1 MTTPPAATLWTRGLV
16 SRADLLALWQVFPEA
31 NRAELAALCGFDWEA
46 PQPEAPQPPPDPKDP
61 KDLGQ
66 PKDGSNT
73 KPDTTG
79 TEREF
84 PPPVLS
90 PTPFWRVTQAFSR
103 GTPPLLA
110 VGGDARGGSPSA
122 FRTWDE
128 FAQPAPRVRLAPL
141 PAVTTRLRQLTVLH
155 RRTGQVDVPAVI
167 RRVARGEWV
176 ATLPRQTRPGW
187 GPTIDV
193 VIDRAERLMCCWPD
207 QDELSAF
214 LRRFFPEAGFRVIG
228 WRSAE
233 PAPFIIHPAS
243 EWGRYDPNQAAAT
256 VVVLGDL
263 GTLAEETLR
272 PPTLPGASD
281 RPRPAPAAVERWL
294 AWGERW
300 RQAGVRPVAI
310 VPCAIGPQFATLR
323 RFYEIIAWE
332 GGGSVDPPATSDE
345 ADKWSTRLL
354 ELLSLSSVRVEP
366 HLVRVARRLLSETR
380 GDAGWEARVWQA
392 AAWRQHSVLG
402 GVLDPAEA
410 AALRQRLQRRTGAE
424 WEALRR
430 DFWQAVE
437 SQRGSTYCGVLYV
450 QLALLD
456 RDLAISLCG
465 AERYRE
471 ATAFLA
477 RHRDRLGPLDDTRKR
492 GAMADWFRDVV
503 TLLPDVRDSGDA
515 RRELDQLV
523 RLVTA
528 GTTQKLPASVD
539 PNTGVVAPE
548 QPVGRVNLRLAPGQ
562 LELGRLTLP
571 DEVSGVEPAGV
582 GYLGT
587 IESRNG
593 EITIEELEALSAEE
607 TEEPAP
613 WPVFAPGTQPT
624 WVVDSGRDEYGPW
637 CEFEVRKVRQRLR
650 WIPPGKFQM
659 GSPEDEPGRWP
670 DEGPQHGVTI
680 SRGYWMF
687 DTPVTQA
694 LWEAVLGAGANKSQ
708 FRSPD
713 RPVEEVTW
721 HAAQQFVEA
730 LGTYCDGL
738 QAWLPT
744 EAEWEYACRAGTP
757 TAVYS
762 GPVEILGTNNAPAL
776 DSIAWYGGN
785 SGVAFELPNGWNA
798 EDWPEKQYK
807 FKRAG
812 THPVRQKQPNGWGLY
827 DMLGNVW
834 EWCADVWEDDA
845 YRKRKRR
852 RGVNDPVATSDDAAA
867 RRVVRGGSGGYGAR
881 YVRSACRNH
890 YGPSGSY
897 GDLGFRCRVQPC
909 EPQPEASETETT
921 RSPDR
926 AASRES
932 GLAEPR
938 SPDSPARGGVGRA
951 RAKRSVA
958 EHPAAVRRPGSPVIA
973 VVSDQQT
980 LYLQSTERPAWASAM
995 GHDEFGLW
1003 AEFEVP
1009 RGPDNPPGRRLPGQS
1024 PDVVVQRLR
1033 WIPPGRFW
1041 MGSPKGEVGRFD
1053 ELEFEPRLEEITAG
1067 CWMFDTPV
1075 TQELYRAVMGS
1086 NPSYF
1091 QSAQR
1096 PVERVTWED
1105 ASGFAKRLSEQ
1116 LRLCD
1121 AAGRP
1126 SLGLPTEAEWE
1137 YACRAGTQT
1146 ATYAGNLEI
1155 LGDANAPVL
1164 DAIAWYQRN
1173 CIVDFDLSNR
1183 LGKSWFKKL
1192 EHYAFPPVGT
1202 REVRLKQPNSWGLYD
1217 MLGNVW
1223 EWCADGWSDLAQ
1235 FALGASDDSRSGP
1248 AALRMVRGGCWYY
1261 ETRAVRSAYRYCVSS
1276 SRSGNYLGFRC
1287 RVQPCEPGG
1296 GAIRGSEGERVGPWP
1311 VAEQGRGTDPASGPE
1326 KQPPAADARWWRRWL
1341 PFGR

>member
-16 SRADLLALWQVFPEA
+16 SRADLLALWQEFPEA

-46 PQPEAPQPPPDPKDP
+46 PQPEPPQPPPDPKDP
-61 KDLGQ
+61 KNPGQ
-66 PKDGSNT
+66 PKGGSNT

-79 TEREF
+79 TEREL

-90 PTPFWRVTQAFSR
+90 PTPFWRVTHAFSR
-103 GTPPLLA
+103 GTPPLLP
-110 VGGDARGGSPSA
+110 VGGDSRGGSPGS
-122 FRTWDE
+122 FRTWNE

-176 ATLPRQTRPGW
+176 ATLPRQSRPGW
-187 GPTIDV
+187 GPTIDI

-263 GTLAEETLR
+263 GTLAEAALR
-272 PPTLPGASD
+272 PPTLPGAPD
-281 RPRPAPAAVERWL
+281 RPRPVPAAVERWL

-323 RFYEIIAWE
+323 RFYEIIPWE
-332 GGGSVDPPATSDE
+332 GGGWVAPPATSDE

-354 ELLSLSSVRVEP
+354 ELLALSSVRVEP

-410 AALRQRLQRRTGAE
+410 AALRRQLQRRTGAE

-503 TLLPDVRDSGDA
+503 GLLPDVRDSGDA

-539 PNTGVVAPE
+539 PNTDVVVPE

-562 LELGRLTLP
+562 LELGRLSLP
-571 DEVSGVEPAGV
+571 NEVSGVEPAGV

-593 EITIEELEALSAEE
+593 EITIEELDAL
-607 TEEPAP
+607 PALESEVGRS
-613 WPVFAPGTQPT
+613 WPVFAQ
-624 WVVDSGRDEYGPW
+624 DSRPSWANAIGRDRYGLW
-637 CEFEVRKVRQRLR
+637 CEFEVRGVRQRLR

-670 DEGPQHGVTI
+670 DEGPQHEVTI

-694 LWEAVLGAGANKSQ
+694 LWEVVLGAGANKSR

-713 RPVEEVTW
+713 RPVENVTW
-721 HAAQQFVEA
+721 HEAQQFVAA
-730 LGTYCDGL
+730 LGKHCDGL
-738 QAWLPT
+738 RAGLPT
-744 EAEWEYACRAGTP
+744 EAEWEYACRAGT
-757 TAVYS
+757 TTSVYS
-762 GPVEILGTNNAPAL
+762 SPHESLGTNNTRAIDL
-776 DSIAWYGGN
+776 IAWYSENSHIGFQLSHGGN
-785 SGVAFELPNGWNA
+785 P
-798 EDWPEKQYK
+798 EDWPEKQYNFQK
-807 FKRAG
+807 SG
-812 THPVRQKQPNGWGLY
+812 THPVGYKLPNGWGLY
-827 DMLGNVW
+827 DTLGNVW
-834 EWCADVWEDDA
+834 EWCADQWEADA
-845 YRKRKRR
+845 YLRRR
-852 RGVNDPVATSDDAAA
+852 RGVSDPVAASDDAEVE
-867 RRVVRGGSGGYGAR
+867 RVVRGGSWFNKPR
-881 YVRSACRNH
+881 IVRTACRDH
-890 YGPSGSY
+890 ALPSSEY
-897 GDLGFRCRVQPC
+897 DSLGFRCRVEPC
-909 EPQPEASETETT
+909 EPQQKSIGHTVTET
-921 RSPDR
+921 
-926 AASRES
+926 
-932 GLAEPR
+932 
-938 SPDSPARGGVGRA
+938 PDSPARGGVGRA
-951 RAKRSVA
+951 RAKLLVA

-980 LYLQSTERPAWASAM
+980 LYLQSTERPAWARAM

-1053 ELEFEPRLEEITAG
+1053 ELEFEPRLEEIAAG

-1086 NPSYF
+1086 NPSDF
-1091 QSAQR
+1091 PSALR
-1096 PVERVTWED
+1096 PVEGVTWED
-1105 ASGFAKRLSEQ
+1105 ACGFATRLSAR

-1126 SLGLPTEAEWE
+1126 SLGLPSEAEWE

-1164 DAIAWYQRN
+1164 DAIAWYSGNARVELEPLVAVEVARMRLQPH
-1173 CIVDFDLSNR
+1173 DFGLS
-1183 LGKSWFKKL
+1183 
-1192 EHYAFPPVGT
+1192 GT
-1202 REVRLKQPNSWGLYD
+1202 RLVRLKKPNAWGLYD

-1223 EWCADGWSDLAQ
+1223 EICADVWRVPIHEVEQGIKAVKPTSAPQ
-1235 FALGASDDSRSGP
+1235 YVF
-1248 AALRMVRGGCWYY
+1248 RGGSWYSDARY
-1261 ETRAVRSAYRYCVSS
+1261 LRSASRRSS
-1276 SRSGNYLGFRC
+1276 LAPWSLDPVGFRC
-1287 RVQPCEPGG
+1287 RVQLYQSEGSAGLAP
-1296 GAIRGSEGERVGPWP
+1296 GSERIV
-1311 VAEQGRGTDPASGPE
+1311 SGP
-1326 KQPPAADARWWRRWL
+1326 QGPPPGSDTSWWRRWL
-1341 PFGR
+1341 PFGKQRER